1 MFTITATTY
10 FSNNI
15 MIKNRLPLSRAVTL
29 MNHIHAIIPPEAGL
43 VEVRGVN
50 YVLLVPDQIIFN
62 LDRAFVPRVPQPTKR
77 GVWERDRGVCAY
89 CGKSIPLAAA
99 TLDHVNPQWLDGRTA
114 WDNLVTSCIRCNQR
128 KGGRT
133 PDQARMKLL
142 YRPSIPKVR
151 LRPE

>member
-29 MNHIHAIIPPEAGL
+29 MNHIHAIIPPDAGL
-43 VEVRGVN
+43 LEVRGVN

-62 LDRAFVPRVPQPTKR
+62 LNRAFVPRVPQPTKR

-89 CGKSIPLAAA
+89 CGKLIPLAAA

-114 WDNLVTSCIRCNQR
+114 WDNLVTSCTRCNQR

-133 PDQARMKLL
+133 PDQAHMRLL
-142 YRPSIPKVR
+142 YQPSIPKVR

>member
-1 MFTITATTY
+1 VFTITATTY

-15 MIKNRLPLSRAVTL
+15 MIKNRLPLARAVTL
-29 MNHIHAIIPPEAGL
+29 MNHSRAIIPPEAGL

-62 LDRAFVPRVPQPTKR
+62 LNRAFVPRVPQPTKR
-77 GVWERDRGVCAY
+77 GVWERDGGVCAY

-99 TLDHVNPQWLDGRTA
+99 TLDHINPQWLDGRTA

-133 PDQARMKLL
+133 PDQAHMRLL
-142 YRPSIPKVR
+142 YQPSIPKVR

>member
-1 MFTITATTY
+1 VFTITATTY

-29 MNHIHAIIPPEAGL
+29 MNHIRAIIPPDAGL
-43 VEVRGVN
+43 VEVRSIN
-50 YVLLVPDQIIFN
+50 QVLLVPDQIIFN
-62 LDRAFVPRVPQPTKR
+62 LDRAFVPRAPQPTRR
-77 GVWERDRGVCAY
+77 GVWRRDGGICAY
-89 CGKSIPLAAA
+89 CGKLIPLASA
-99 TLDHVNPQWLDGRTA
+99 TLDHVNPQRLDGRTA

-133 PDQARMKLL
+133 PDQAHMRLL
-142 YRPSIPKVR
+142 YQPSIPKVR